1 MSPLLGFKT
10 KAGPHKGGFR
20 RVHRHT
26 PFTGG
31 VYQPSASSAFNSLLI
46 KTHRICSVWA
56 SMSVCLCRCVYMLYV
71 IALCVCVC
79 GYHSQKRLQFFSHT
93 GIMKASSQLLPP
105 ELLFTGA
112 WVGVFVC
119 AKPVFV
125 CVGYESMFSLQFSW
139 TSGLVTVTTLRDKRL
154 GVIESV
160 SRFLTADLF

>member
-1 MSPLLGFKT
+1 MAKMSPLLGFKT

-79 GYHSQKRLQFFSHT
+79 VDITHKKDYNFFPTQESWKLHLSCFPLSFCSQEPEWECLCVPSLCLCVWVTNPCLACNFHEQV
-93 GIMKASSQLLPP
+93 ALLPWQP
-105 ELLFTGA
+105 SETRG
-112 WVGVFVC
+112 
-119 AKPVFV
+119 
-125 CVGYESMFSLQFSW
+125 
-139 TSGLVTVTTLRDKRL
+139 
-154 GVIESV
+154 
-160 SRFLTADLF
+160 